1 MNLFEKFNPFK
12 SIKPESEAIEKDNGM
27 INRAINKGILKE
39 EGFEEAKEELNE
51 NVRIKEV
58 ISGKDPMASTPED
71 QEAVENLL
79 VRSAED
85 FEIMNNNIELLRSDI
100 ENNKEKIKQLD
111 VSILKT
117 KEEVDRAEDNTMH
130 LNLEQLTR
138 MKSSLEKLNIE
149 KEEEIRLYE
158 SKMKN
163 FYNLN

>member
-1 MNLFEKFNPFK
+1 
-12 SIKPESEAIEKDNGM
+12 
-27 INRAINKGILKE
+27 
-39 EGFEEAKEELNE
+39 
-51 NVRIKEV
+51 
-58 ISGKDPMASTPED
+58 
-71 QEAVENLL
+71 